1 MDRQQI
7 EALRVGETVSLPAE
21 TPNSI
26 MTPQPRIE
34 MTIRDAR
41 PEDYPEIRLVYDV
54 VARNPGGLARADNE
68 ISSAYIQGF
77 MQSSK
82 DHGIELV
89 AEANGQIV
97 GELHAF
103 KLGLSVF
110 DHVLGNLTVAV
121 HPAFQGLGIGRKL
134 FLRLFDSIGDR
145 FPEISRVELIVRES
159 NTRAIH
165 LYESLGFAIEGRM
178 KGRICGIS
186 GAYEADIP
194 MAWLRTQN
202 HPLR

>member
-1 MDRQQI
+1 MI
-7 EALRVGETVSLPAE
+7 
-21 TPNSI
+21 
-26 MTPQPRIE
+26 
-34 MTIRDAR
+34 IRDAR
-41 PEDYPEIRLVYDV
+41 PEDYPGIRLIYDA

-68 ISSAYIQGF
+68 ISDAYIQGF

-82 DHGIELV
+82 DHGIEFV
-89 AEANGQIV
+89 AESDGRIV

-121 HPAFQGLGIGRKL
+121 HPALQGLGIGRKL
-134 FLRLFDSIGDR
+134 FLRLFEIIEDR
-145 FPEISRVELIVRES
+145 FPEVSRVELIVRES
-159 NTRAIH
+159 NARAIH
-165 LYESLGFAIEGRM
+165 LYETLGFAIEGRM
-178 KGRICGIS
+178 QGRICGPS

-202 HPLR
+202 HSLRSEIGGV